1 MINCIIIDD
10 EPLAA
15 QLLSSYVE
23 KVEDIKLL
31 SVYHNPLSALSFLK
45 EAQVDLVFLD
55 IQMPELSG
63 TQLAKIVDPDI
74 EIVFTT
80 AYPEFAVEGFEL
92 KALDYLVKPI
102 SFIRFLDAIERYRAL
117 HKKQETHEDI
127 PKQFLFVKSEYRLQK
142 INTSDILYL
151 QGNGDYCNIVCP
163 DKKTLTLEKL
173 SSFENRLSSQQFI
186 RVHKSYIIAIDK
198 IEYIEKKRIRIGETM
213 IPIGSTYE
221 EKVKKIIGTE

>member
-1 MINCIIIDD
+1 MINCMIIDD

-31 SVYHNPLSALSFLK
+31 GIYHNPLSALAFLK
-45 EAQVDLVFLD
+45 EAQVDLIFLD

-63 TQLAKIVDPDI
+63 TQLAKIVDPGI

-102 SFIRFLDAIERYRAL
+102 SFIRFLDAIDRYRTL
-117 HKKQETHEDI
+117 HKRQETKQVT
-127 PKQFLFVKSEYRLQK
+127 PQQFLFVKSEYRLQK

-151 QGNGDYCNIVCP
+151 QGNGDYCNIICP
-163 DKKTLTLEKL
+163 NKKTLTLEKL
-173 SSFENRLSSQQFI
+173 SSFEDRLSAQQFI

-198 IEYIEKKRIRIGETM
+198 IEYIEKKRIKIGETM

-221 EKVKKIIGTE
+221 EKVREVIG

>member
-1 MINCIIIDD
+1 VINTIIIDD

-15 QLLSSYVE
+15 QLLSSYTN
-23 KVEDIKLL
+23 KVEDIHFLG
-31 SVYHNPLSALSFLK
+31 VFHDPLSALAFLK
-45 EAQVDLVFLD
+45 ETQVDLMLLD

-74 EIVFTT
+74 EIIFTT

-102 SFIRFLDAIERYRAL
+102 SFVRFLDAIDRYRSL
-117 HKKQETHEDI
+117 HMKHKTIPDEPQE
-127 PKQFLFVKSEYRLQK
+127 FLFVKSEYRLQK

-151 QGNGDYCNIVCP
+151 QGNGDYCNIVCA

-173 SSFENRLSSQQFI
+173 SSFETRLSSRQFI
-186 RVHKSYIIAIDK
+186 RVHKSYIIAIENID
-198 IEYIEKKRIRIGETM
+198 YIEKKRIRIGDAM
-213 IPIGSTYE
+213 IPIGLTYE
-221 EKVKKIIGTE
+221 ERVRKIVG